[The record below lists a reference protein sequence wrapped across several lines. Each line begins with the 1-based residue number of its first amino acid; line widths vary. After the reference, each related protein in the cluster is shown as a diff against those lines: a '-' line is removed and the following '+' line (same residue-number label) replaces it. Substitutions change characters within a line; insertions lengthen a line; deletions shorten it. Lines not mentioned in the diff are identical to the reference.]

1 MHTSQRGY
9 AYLPRTDV
17 SGHPDAV
24 AAPTADAVDM
34 TTCSPAAN
42 ATTAVPDATTVG
54 DAMSPTLI
62 HCSPHTPLR
71 VVARMMATH
80 GIHAVYVF
88 DYGVE
93 DDETVSI
100 WGIVSDLDLVA
111 SWPVIDQ
118 RTAGSTAVQPLV
130 TVSVDERLE
139 RAAQKMAETGSAHLA
154 VIEPKTGRPV
164 GVLSTLDVAR
174 AIGALPGESETNET
188 A

>member
-1 MHTSQRGY
+1 
-9 AYLPRTDV
+9 
-17 SGHPDAV
+17 
-24 AAPTADAVDM
+24 M
-34 TTCSPAAN
+34 TTKFPAAN
-42 ATTAVPDATTVG
+42 APTAVTDLTTVG
-54 DAMSPTLI
+54 DAMSPSMI
-62 HCSPHTPLR
+62 RCSPHTPLR
-71 VVARMMATH
+71 VVARIMATRA
-80 GIHAVYVF
+80 IHAVYVF

-154 VIEPKTGRPV
+154 VIDPKTGRPV

-174 AIGALPGESETNET
+174 VIGASPCASATNET
-188 A
+188 AKGRCARRPSGHVRARSRVRSGDERSPV

>member
-1 MHTSQRGY
+1 
-9 AYLPRTDV
+9 
-17 SGHPDAV
+17 
-24 AAPTADAVDM
+24 M
-34 TTCSPAAN
+34 TTSSPAAN
-42 ATTAVPDATTVG
+42 PTRAVTDVTTVG
-54 DAMSPTLI
+54 DAMSPSMI
-62 HCSPHTPLR
+62 RCGPHTPLR

-80 GIHAVYVF
+80 GIHAVYVI

-100 WGIVSDLDLVA
+100 WGLVSDLDLVA

-118 RTAGSTAVQPLV
+118 RTASSTAVQPLV

-154 VIEPKTGRPV
+154 VIDPETGRPV

-174 AIGALPGESETNET
+174 VIGAFPGASGTNET